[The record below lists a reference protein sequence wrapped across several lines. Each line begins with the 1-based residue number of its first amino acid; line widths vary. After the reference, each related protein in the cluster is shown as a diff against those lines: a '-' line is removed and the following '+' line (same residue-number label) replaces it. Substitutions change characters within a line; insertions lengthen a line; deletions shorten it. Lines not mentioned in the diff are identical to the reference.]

1 VTVLLQSAQ
10 ALLCFIMVE
19 RVGVPLEGEGLR
31 FAGQQERLVQASHN
45 LIREKSEEQMYLR

>member
-1 VTVLLQSAQ
+1 VTVLLRSAQ
-10 ALLCFIMVE
+10 VLLCFIMVE